1 METSTVWSRVKNV
14 FEPPERKR
22 LLSEV
27 RLFET
32 SSPELLRLKQAA
44 EAEGLHGDLDAGWKT
59 IHQAERHAV
68 VDLSDQ
74 RLLSAR
80 VSLEAEVQS
89 KLTGWRRL
97 ACINL
102 LDLKTREGLVEA
114 MRLRD
119 EHFDNL
125 YFRNRLLRT
134 QMMTIGMLLL
144 LGLGGYVVITW
155 QVPGLSLDRLDLAN
169 VVGAMVLGSIAACLS
184 ALMTFSSASV
194 DQPIPQRM
202 ANVTITATRPLIG
215 AASGL
220 VGLLAVQAKLINLP
234 ASGVGWIVPFLF
246 GFSERMVYGSLK
258 LDAPPNPK

>member
-114 MRLRD
+114 MRL
-119 EHFDNL
+119 
-125 YFRNRLLRT
+125 
-134 QMMTIGMLLL
+134 MMTIGMLLL